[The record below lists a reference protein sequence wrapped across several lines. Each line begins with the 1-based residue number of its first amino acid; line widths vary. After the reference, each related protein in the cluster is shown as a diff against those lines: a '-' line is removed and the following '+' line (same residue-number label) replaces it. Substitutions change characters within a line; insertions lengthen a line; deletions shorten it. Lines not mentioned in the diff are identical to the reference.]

1 MIVVTGA
8 NGSFGRRVA
17 QRLLTTVP
25 ASKIVASVRRP
36 AEAADLARQGVTVRH
51 GDFDQPA
58 TVREAL
64 AGADTVLLNATNY
77 GTPPQARARQQE
89 AVIQAAVAAG
99 ARRIVFT
106 SWPHLEAY
114 RPERVEDYARTE
126 RALATCGLRWTVLR
140 QSYGLAAALA
150 RDVRIA
156 LTTGVLAAPAGD
168 ARTTPA
174 ALDDLAEATAAVL
187 ASDGHDGATYELT
200 GPDAIDWDDLAA
212 LASRLAGKEIAYRP
226 VPDAEFRSTS
236 VEGGFPEA
244 AVLELLELYAAFRAG
259 WTATPS
265 EDLLRL
271 LRRPPTPSLEAVG
284 RVLRDVR

>member
-25 ASKIVASVRRP
+25 AGGIVASVRRP
-36 AEAADLARQGVTVRH
+36 SAAADLAGQGVTVRH
-51 GDFDQPA
+51 GDFDEPA
-58 TVREAL
+58 TLTEAL

-77 GTPPQARARQQE
+77 GTPPRERARQQE
-89 AVIQAAVAAG
+89 AVIQGAVSAG
-99 ARRIVFT
+99 ARRVVFT
-106 SWPHLEAY
+106 SWSRLEAY

-126 RALATCGLRWTVLR
+126 QALATCGLRWTVLR
-140 QSYGLAAALA
+140 QTYGLAAALA

-156 LTTGVLAAPAGD
+156 LTAGVLAAPAGA

-174 ALDDLAEATAAVL
+174 ALDDLADATAAVL

-200 GPDAIDWDDLAA
+200 GPDAIDWNDLAA
-212 LASRLAGKEIAYRP
+212 LASRLTGGQVAYRP
-226 VPDAEFRSTS
+226 TPDAEFRAAS

-244 AVLELLELYAAFRAG
+244 AVQELLELYAAFRAG
-259 WTATPS
+259 WAATPS
-265 EDLLRL
+265 EDLTRL
-271 LRRPPTPSLEAVG
+271 LGRPATPSLEAVR
-284 RVLRDVR
+284 RVVRDVA